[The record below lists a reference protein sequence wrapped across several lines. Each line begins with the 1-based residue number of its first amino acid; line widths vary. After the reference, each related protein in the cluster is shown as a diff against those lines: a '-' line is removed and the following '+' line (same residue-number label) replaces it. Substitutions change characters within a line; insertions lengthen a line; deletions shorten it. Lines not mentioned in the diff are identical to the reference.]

1 MVIDGFCFYD
11 GGVLRRDVGVK
22 YCVKVGLGLIFVN
35 LVNIEFFFE
44 SILGLFLL
52 FLFLI
57 IYIDILILCI
67 LNINNIVN

>member
-11 GGVLRRDVGVK
+11 GGELRRDVGVK
-22 YCVKVGLGLIFVN
+22 YCVKVGLGLIFVS

-52 FLFLI
+52 VVFIFNYLYKYFDI
-57 IYIDILILCI
+57 MYIEYK
-67 LNINNIVN
+67 

>member
-11 GGVLRRDVGVK
+11 GGELRRDVGVK
-22 YCVKVGLGLIFVN
+22 YCVKVGLGLIFVS
-35 LVNIEFFFE
+35 LVNMEFFFE
-44 SILGLFLL
+44 SILGLFLM

-57 IYIDILILCI
+57 IYINILILCI

>member
-11 GGVLRRDVGVK
+11 GGELRRDVGVK
-22 YCVKVGLGLIFVN
+22 YCVKVGLGLIFVS

-44 SILGLFLL
+44 SIFGLFLL

-57 IYIDILILCI
+57 IYINILILCI

>member
-11 GGVLRRDVGVK
+11 GGELRRDVGVK
-22 YCVKVGLGLIFVN
+22 YCVKEGLGLIFVS

-44 SILGLFLL
+44 SILGLFLM

-57 IYIDILILCI
+57 IYINILILCI

>member
-57 IYIDILILCI
+57 IYINILILCI

>member
-11 GGVLRRDVGVK
+11 GGELRREVGVK
-22 YCVKVGLGLIFVN
+22 YCVKVGLGLIFVS

-57 IYIDILILCI
+57 IYLNILILCI

>member
-22 YCVKVGLGLIFVN
+22 YCVKVGLGLIFVS

-44 SILGLFLL
+44 SILGLFLM

-57 IYIDILILCI
+57 IYINILILCI

>member
-11 GGVLRRDVGVK
+11 GGVLRGDVGVK
-22 YCVKVGLGLIFVN
+22 YCVKVGLGLIFVS

-57 IYIDILILCI
+57 IYINILILCI